1 MEVAH
6 DARIPSLADERGEGV
21 FALVEERGDVVR
33 LILQTVGIARPAR
46 GVVVLPHPL
55 AVDKELHDAE
65 RRRVDA
71 GAHGLFREREGAGK
85 FGDDIAEVM
94 ADKLALEIPHDARFK
109 GRLCGG
115 GIAVVIGDGK
125 FGGVDGAGL

>member
-1 MEVAH
+1 MK
-6 DARIPSLADERGEGV
+6 EG
-21 FALVEERGDVVR
+21 GDVVR
-33 LILQTVGIARPAR
+33 FVLQAVGIARPAG

-71 GAHGLFREREGAGK
+71 GADGLFRKREGAGK
-85 FGDDIAEVM
+85 FGDGIAEVM
-94 ADKLALEIPHDARFK
+94 ADKLALKISHDARFE

-115 GIAVVIGDGK
+115 DVAVVVGNDK